1 MNGKAKL
8 YIKCT
13 GSTGSSNV
21 IHLKGSYYYYFYLSK
36 EEDETEKSKR
46 LVKCGPDPYP
56 GNFLFPSL
64 QLGKIYLKQMEKKK
78 KTSWNSLQ
86 LNHCGP
92 RDLCF

>member
-8 YIKCT
+8 YINCT

-21 IHLKGSYYYYFYLSK
+21 IYLKGSYYQYFYLSK
-36 EEDETEKSKR
+36 EEDEIDKPKR

-56 GNFLFPSL
+56 GNILFPSL
-64 QLGKIYLKQMEKKK
+64 ELGKIYLKQTNKKM
-78 KTSWNSLQ
+78 SWNSLQ